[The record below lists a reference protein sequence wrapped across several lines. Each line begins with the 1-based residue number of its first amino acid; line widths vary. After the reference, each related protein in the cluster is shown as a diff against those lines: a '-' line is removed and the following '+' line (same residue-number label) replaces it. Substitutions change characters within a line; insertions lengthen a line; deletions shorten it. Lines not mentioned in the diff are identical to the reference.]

1 VLANELKS
9 VPLRTTRERKL
20 RLVVFSK
27 GTLFMKRFIFKG
39 LAIAGI
45 FAAAIGLSP
54 SAIAQS
60 AFMVPG
66 PSFSPAGGIP
76 GAVANQAAWTQRRVS
91 IVNGVPVNAG
101 AAAYAPMVVRPN
113 VLPNAVPLNFGGAVP
128 NLAGQAHCKGFARAS
143 DGSLVATSGGGF
155 QSMIVGAECDQLIQ
169 QTLEAGHGVIFSAS
183 VLFTGSSDI
192 ITLSAKRALEMTAD
206 AITASGGIYEVS
218 GYASREGDRIANDYL
233 SWRRAKAASYYLI
246 RHGVGAPS
254 LNVVGKGETTIFG
267 PELAV
272 NRRVVVRRK
281 V

>member
-1 VLANELKS
+1 MLANELKS

-128 NLAGQAHCKGFARAS
+128 NLAGQAHCKG
-143 DGSLVATSGGGF
+143 
-155 QSMIVGAECDQLIQ
+155 
-169 QTLEAGHGVIFSAS
+169 
-183 VLFTGSSDI
+183 
-192 ITLSAKRALEMTAD
+192 
-206 AITASGGIYEVS
+206 
-218 GYASREGDRIANDYL
+218 RIAT
-233 SWRRAKAASYYLI
+233 
-246 RHGVGAPS
+246 GARP
-254 LNVVGKGETTIFG
+254 
-267 PELAV
+267 A
-272 NRRVVVRRK
+272 
-281 V
+281 